1 MLHLICTLAAS
12 VFLVTLDFVM
22 LIPLS
27 PVIAEQTGLGIANAG
42 LLISMYPILA
52 IFSGLLIAPFSDR
65 WGRKKILMIL
75 MVGLIFSSILAALSS
90 SATAILV
97 ARALA
102 GLFAGIVMPTAI
114 AFAGDAYKST
124 ARAKAVTWVLLS
136 IPLASTLGVPLMAW
150 IASVLS
156 WQQPFYIVASCATL
170 IFLLICKLPNIDPNT
185 KKQDI
190 SEQYK
195 ELFALWLDKPI
206 RLLLL
211 LEFLLVFAVYGLVPH
226 IGAWLSLNY
235 ALDTLQIGMY
245 FLVGG
250 LGAVTGNLIASYF
263 VRQGARLLPIL
274 LGSLVLVLFI
284 VIATQE
290 WLSAFYISG
299 LMFFI
304 MLGDASRY
312 PAIQVMLTEAVPI
325 ALRGRLLLMNI
336 IVTNLAMALGGL
348 WSSLFVVELQ
358 QRLIGLDKVGLSVIL
373 ITLLLCY
380 LLIKLRGQHQSVS
393 AYIAPAHSQTSL

>member
-1 MLHLICTLAAS
+1 MLYFIFTLAAS

-22 LIPLS
+22 MIPLG

-42 LLISMYPILA
+42 LLMSMYPILA

-65 WGRKKILMIL
+65 WGRKKILIL
-75 MVGLIFSSILAALSS
+75 LMLGLIFSSILAALSS
-90 SATAILV
+90 TVTSILL

-114 AFAGDAYKST
+114 AFAGDAYNGKN
-124 ARAKAVTWVLLS
+124 RAKAVTWILLS
-136 IPLASTLGVPLMAW
+136 IPLASTIGVPLMAW
-150 IASVLS
+150 IGSVSS
-156 WQQPFYIVASCATL
+156 WQQPFYIVAGCATL
-170 IFLLICKLPNIDPNT
+170 ILLLIAKLPHIDPNT
-185 KKQDI
+185 KKQAI
-190 SEQYK
+190 GLQYK

-211 LEFLLVFAVYGLVPH
+211 IEFLLVFAVYGLVPH

-235 ALDTLQIGMY
+235 GLDTLQIGIY

-250 LGAVTGNLIASYF
+250 LGAVTGNLLASYF
-263 VRQGARLLPIL
+263 VRRGARLLPIL
-274 LGSLVLVLFI
+274 LGSLVMVLFI

-290 WLSAFYISG
+290 WLSALYISG

-325 ALRGRLLLMNI
+325 SLRGRLLLMNI
-336 IVTNLAMALGGL
+336 IVTNVAMAIGGL
-348 WSSLFVVELQ
+348 WSSLFVSEQQ
-358 QRLIGLDKVGLSVIL
+358 QRLVGLDKVGLSVVI

-380 LLIKLRGQHQSVS
+380 LLFKLRGLPRFTGV
-393 AYIAPAHSQTSL
+393 YIAPAHSQTNL